1 MTSEQKGV
9 LVRAVQPTSH
19 AHGVLFPGD
28 ILMRFD
34 GVDVAAEGTVP
45 FRSGERIAFSE
56 CRLLRRGLGEEPGRG
71 GWARPATSRQAGS
84 QSINQAA

>member
-34 GVDVAAEGTVP
+34 GVDVASEGTVP

-56 CRLLRRGLGEEPGRG
+56 WRRRRGWAAGAVRPLPSTRFG
-71 GWARPATSRQAGS
+71 GSPPS
-84 QSINQAA
+84 